1 MNTTSKALGLVLLA
15 LSATLSHAG
24 SARLQAAPGLAINPQ
39 PLPPRH
45 VDSKINPLPL
55 PPSQAESMVRIAIN
69 PQPLPPSQAESRVRI
84 AINPQPLPPRGSDP
98 ALRNSLPKPYI
109 A

>member
-1 MNTTSKALGLVLLA
+1 MNTTSKVLGLVLLA

-45 VDSKINPLPL
+45 VDSKINP
-55 PPSQAESMVRIAIN
+55 
-69 PQPLPPSQAESRVRI
+69 QPLPPSQAESRVRI